1 MQLRKYQSDAI
12 SSTFAAWE
20 NHASVLGCMPT
31 GAGKTIVASE
41 VIKRRG
47 GRALVLCHTGELV
60 TQFAKS
66 LWKFGLDSE
75 IEKADLWA
83 DTHTLNGTP
92 VVIATPQTLYSQ
104 KGKRLKRWA
113 PDSFNLLIVDEGH
126 HYSGAPA
133 FEGVVKHFLANPDL
147 RCLALTATPDR
158 HDGVALARI
167 CEAVAFQYEILNMID
182 EGYLVGV
189 EQYLAKIESL
199 DLSRC
204 RITAGDLNGA
214 DLAEVVEQ
222 EKPLLEMADVT
233 LKTVAEKKTLVFAH
247 SVKQAERMAE
257 IFNRHRPGSSD
268 CVFGHTPDQKRQEVF
283 KRFSDDR
290 LQILVNVGVAGE
302 GYDNPRIEAVV
313 CARPTKSRAR
323 YTQQIG
329 RGLRPLEGVLDGLES
344 AEERRMAIA
353 ATSKPVCI
361 VLDFVGNSGRHSLVT
376 AADVLGG
383 KISDQAKA
391 LAHKRILKSGR
402 GNILDEL
409 TLAERELREDQERR
423 KRAGIIGDAK
433 YRLTYVDP
441 FKAFSQRAE
450 KWKGYKQ
457 KYPLTSKQRNTL
469 LKNGYNPDEFSPAE
483 GQQIISKMFDMS
495 DKQRAVLVRA
505 GYSPEELSGI
515 RKWEATK
522 MIDVVVKNN
531 WRRPTEH
538 KSVGFGSG
546 VNQFGD

>member
-1 MQLRKYQSDAI
+1 MQLRKYQSEAI
-12 SSTFAAWE
+12 NSTFAAWE

-60 TQFAKS
+60 SQFARA
-66 LWKFGLDSE
+66 LWRFGLDSE
-75 IEKADLWA
+75 IEKGDLWA

-113 PDSFNLLIVDEGH
+113 PESFNLLIVDEGH

-133 FEGVVKHFLANPDL
+133 FEGVVKHFLLNPDL

-158 HDGVALARI
+158 HDGIALARI

-204 RITAGDLNGA
+204 RTTAGDLNGA
-214 DLAEVVEQ
+214 DLAEIVEQ
-222 EKPLLEMADVT
+222 EKPLLGMADAT
-233 LKTVAEKKTLVFAH
+233 LKTVGEKKTLVFAH
-247 SVKQAERMAE
+247 SVNQAERMAQ
-257 IFNRHRPGSSD
+257 IFNRHRPGSAD

-283 KRFSDDR
+283 RRFAGDR
-290 LQILVNVGVAGE
+290 LQIMVNVGVAGE

-353 ATSKPVCI
+353 STSKPVCV
-361 VLDFVGNSGRHSLVT
+361 VLDFVGNAGRHSLVN

-383 KISDQAKA
+383 TISDQAKA

-409 TLAERELREDQERR
+409 TLAERELREEQERR
-423 KRAGIIGDAK
+423 RRAGIIGDAK

-441 FKAFSQRAE
+441 FEAFRKRAE
-450 KWKGYKQ
+450 KWRGYKQ
-457 KYPLTSKQRNTL
+457 KYPLTSKQRELL
-469 LKNGYNPDEFSPAE
+469 LKHGYNPAEFTPAE
-483 GQQIISKMFDMS
+483 GQAIISKLFKPS
-495 DKQRAVLVRA
+495 DKQRSVLVRA
-505 GYSPEELSGI
+505 GYTDDELQGI
-515 RKWEATK
+515 RKWEATELIK
-522 MIDVVVKNN
+522 EVAENGWK
-531 WRRPTEH
+531 RPG
-538 KSVGFGSG
+538 KSVGFGTG
-546 VNQFGD
+546 VNPFGD